1 MTLRVYQE
9 ALVMIS
15 EVRPYRLRIAKEDPN
30 HADQLRRASKA
41 VATNCAEASGSR
53 GRNQQAKFH
62 IALGEARETL
72 AHLEIAVADGIID
85 GIDTVLASRLSFI
98 IGSLVKLSRASRQ

>member
-9 ALVMIS
+9 ALIMIR
-15 EVRPYRLRIAKEDPN
+15 EVRGYRILIAKEDPE
-30 HADQLRRASKA
+30 HAEQIRRSSKR
-41 VATNCAEASGSR
+41 VAANIAEAQGAR

-72 AHLEIAVADGIID
+72 AHLEIAQADGIFDEID
-85 GIDTVLASRLSFI
+85 PMLAKRLDFI
-98 IGSLVKLSRASRQ
+98 IGALVKLSRASRP